1 MIRFQAACFCLME
14 EAAIP
19 VAFDV
24 FHQFIYRIEPYIA
37 AILYSNI
44 YSVVVCQERREFG
57 EAYRDGE
64 LDRT

>member
-1 MIRFQAACFCLME
+1 ME

-19 VAFDV
+19 VAFDM
-24 FHQFIYRIEPYIA
+24 FHQFIYRIRILEPYIA

-57 EAYRDGE
+57 EHTVMANWIGHS
-64 LDRT
+64 TA